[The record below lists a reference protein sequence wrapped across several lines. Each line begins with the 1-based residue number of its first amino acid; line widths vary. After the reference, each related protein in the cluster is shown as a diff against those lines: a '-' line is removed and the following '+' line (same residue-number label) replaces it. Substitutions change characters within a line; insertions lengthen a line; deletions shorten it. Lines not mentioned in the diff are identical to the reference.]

1 MAGDGYACWGGCKTV
16 QVSLHMVEAVRG
28 DGFILL
34 QSNSPFAYQA
44 CCLWE
49 GGEDYESQKW
59 GCANL
64 ISFVEET
71 LKAGGLLVDGNRC
84 ACLLSNP
91 GCSTLPLARVGVCSR
106 YICSRASN
114 RMKRSIRPSPSA
126 IFPTHTMG
134 TSREISKRLVRAL

>member
-16 QVSLHMVEAVRG
+16 QVSMHMVEAARG
-28 DGFILL
+28 DSFILL

-64 ISFVEET
+64 IIFVEET
-71 LKAGGLLVDGNRC
+71 LEAGGLMVNGNRR
-84 ACLLSNP
+84 AHLLSTP
-91 GCSTLPLARVGVCSR
+91 GRSPLLSAQVTCVTGG
-106 YICSRASN
+106 ASVHG
-114 RMKRSIRPSPSA
+114 
-126 IFPTHTMG
+126 TVH
-134 TSREISKRLVRAL
+134 TSRVR